1 MANIEK
7 LLKQIKGNPKGV
19 QFSDLCKICKHYFGK
34 PRQSGSSH
42 RIYKTP
48 WQGDPR
54 VNIQNKNG
62 KAKAYQVKQV
72 LKAVERM
79 EVEHD
84 SKPFVDLKCT

>member
-48 WQGDPR
+48 WQSDPR
-54 VNIQNKNG
+54 VNIQNKKG
-62 KAKAYQVKQV
+62 KAKAYQAKQV
-72 LKAVERM
+72 LKAIERM

-84 SKPFVDLKCT
+84 SKK